1 MPDVI
6 LEFMVFYFGVSI
18 ALVIIFFLFKKIIFT
33 YWFLA
38 IPLIFAGIIFFP
50 FGLIMF
56 GYFLR
61 VYDERREKRNFYS
74 EEEYSDDT
82 ASETIET
89 DIKW

>member
-6 LEFMVFYFGVSI
+6 FEFMLFYFGMSI
-18 ALVIIFFLFKKIIFT
+18 ALTVIFFLFKKIIFT
-33 YWFLA
+33 YWFLV

-50 FGLIMF
+50 FGLVLF
-56 GYFLR
+56 GYFLQK
-61 VYDERREKRNFYS
+61 YDDMREKRNFYS
-74 EEEYSDDT
+74 EDEYSDDT